1 MTLVKDAVSAM
12 KEVLVLNE
20 KINQVGKTMDQVSTE
35 LRDHDKRLVRLE
47 TYIEIAQKQLSI
59 K

>member
-1 MTLVKDAVSAM
+1 MSLVKDAVSAM

-20 KINQVGKTMDQVSTE
+20 KINQVGRTMEQVSIE
-35 LRDHDKRLVRLE
+35 LREHDKRLVRLE
-47 TYIEIAQKQLSI
+47 TYIEIAQKYLPG

>member
-20 KINQVGKTMDQVSTE
+20 KINQVGKTMEQVSTE

>member
-1 MTLVKDAVSAM
+1 MSLVKDAVSAM

-20 KINQVGKTMDQVSTE
+20 KINQVGKTMGQVSIE
-35 LRDHDKRLVRLE
+35 LREHDKRLVRLE
-47 TYIEIAQKQLSI
+47 TYIEIAQKHLSG

>member
-1 MTLVKDAVSAM
+1 MSLVKDAVSAM

-20 KINQVGKTMDQVSTE
+20 KINQVGRTMEQVSIE
-35 LRDHDKRLVRLE
+35 LREHDKRLVRLE
-47 TYIEIAQKQLSI
+47 TYIEIAQKHLPG

>member
-1 MTLVKDAVSAM
+1 MSLVKDAVSAM

-20 KINQVGKTMDQVSTE
+20 KINQVGKTMEQVSKE
-35 LRDHDKRLVRLE
+35 LREHDKRLVRLE
-47 TYIEIAQKQLSI
+47 TYIEIAQKHLSA